1 MLINIEVIISGA
13 ICGIILL
20 QTSVIAPSVFKY
32 LDQNQT
38 RDLLRAIFPKFFLYI
53 IFLGTLSLIISLV
66 NQIKIDGQIIIG
78 TITVMLSL
86 LCYLIIPAT
95 NEAKDKNNQKR
106 FKLLHKVSVIS
117 TVIIL
122 VTNLSSVFIQSII
135 QFFYENTSFIIQ
147 ITMTLKHYI

>member
-1 MLINIEVIISGA
+1 MLINLEVIISGA

-20 QTSVIAPSVFKY
+20 QTSVIAPSVFKN
-32 LDQNQT
+32 LAQNQT
-38 RDLLRAIFPKFFLYI
+38 RDLLRAIFPKFFLFI

-66 NQIKIDGQIIIG
+66 NQIKIDGHIIIG

-106 FKLLHKVSVIS
+106 FKLLHRVSVIS

-135 QFFYENTSFIIQ
+135 
-147 ITMTLKHYI
+147 

>member
-1 MLINIEVIISGA
+1 MIINLELIISGM

-38 RDLLRAIFPKFFLYI
+38 RDLLRAIFPKFFLFILLLASLSLVLDILDNITFDIKTIIASITIILSILCYI
-53 IFLGTLSLIISLV
+53 I
-66 NQIKIDGQIIIG
+66 
-78 TITVMLSL
+78 
-86 LCYLIIPAT
+86 IPST

-106 FKLLHKVSVIS
+106 FKFLHNVSVIS

-122 VTNLSSVFIQSII
+122 ITNLSLVFFNI
-135 QFFYENTSFIIQ
+135 
-147 ITMTLKHYI
+147 

>member
-1 MLINIEVIISGA
+1 MLINLEVIISGA

-95 NEAKDKNNQKR
+95 NEAKDKNNQNR

-122 VTNLSSVFIQSII
+122 VTNLSSVFIQS
-135 QFFYENTSFIIQ
+135 
-147 ITMTLKHYI
+147 TM

>member
-1 MLINIEVIISGA
+1 MSMLINLEVIISGA

-38 RDLLRAIFPKFFLYI
+38 RDLLRAIFPKFFLFI
-53 IFLGTLSLIISLV
+53 LFLGILSLIIGLV

-135 QFFYENTSFIIQ
+135 
-147 ITMTLKHYI
+147 

>member
-1 MLINIEVIISGA
+1 MLLNLEVIISGV

-95 NEAKDKNNQKR
+95 NEAKDKNNQER

-135 QFFYENTSFIIQ
+135 
-147 ITMTLKHYI
+147 

>member
-1 MLINIEVIISGA
+1 MLINLEVIISGA

-20 QTSVIAPSVFKY
+20 QTSVIAPIVFKY

-53 IFLGTLSLIISLV
+53 IFLGILSLIISLV

-106 FKLLHKVSVIS
+106 FQLLHKVSVIS

-135 QFFYENTSFIIQ
+135 
-147 ITMTLKHYI
+147 

>member
-1 MLINIEVIISGA
+1 MLINLEVIISGA

-20 QTSVIAPSVFKY
+20 QTSVIAPIVFKY

-122 VTNLSSVFIQSII
+122 LTNLSSVFIKSII
-135 QFFYENTSFIIQ
+135 
-147 ITMTLKHYI
+147 

>member
-1 MLINIEVIISGA
+1 MLLNLEVIISGA

-20 QTSVIAPSVFKY
+20 QTSVIAPIVFKY

-135 QFFYENTSFIIQ
+135 
-147 ITMTLKHYI
+147 

>member
-1 MLINIEVIISGA
+1 MLINLEVIISGA

-20 QTSVIAPSVFKY
+20 QTSVIAPNVFKH

-117 TVIIL
+117 TAIIL

-135 QFFYENTSFIIQ
+135 
-147 ITMTLKHYI
+147 

>member
-1 MLINIEVIISGA
+1 MLTNLELIISGA

-20 QTSVIAPSVFKY
+20 QTAVIAPSVFKY

-38 RDLLRAIFPKFFLYI
+38 RNLLRAIFPKFFLYI
-53 IFLGTLSLIISLV
+53 IFLGTLSLTISLI

-135 QFFYENTSFIIQ
+135 
-147 ITMTLKHYI
+147 

>member
-1 MLINIEVIISGA
+1 MLIYLEVIISGA

-20 QTSVIAPSVFKY
+20 QTSVIAPIVFKY

-135 QFFYENTSFIIQ
+135 
-147 ITMTLKHYI
+147 